1 VTDIRSPGLPA
12 IGPHGT
18 HAKIPNIPPSAI
30 VRGPADVEDFIT
42 ARLAD
47 GAEHPRSGRCNLLEV
62 AGRLLTLR
70 RTKRSL
76 QRILITE
83 VELRDAKVG
92 LLTTVRCGHD
102 ASALPP
108 LQAGDLIDERPVY
121 AEVMLVEAVAVVG
134 LRVQDYEL
142 DRHFGLA
149 DVEATAVV
157 YGWMMRVIRNGEA
170 ALQLVDAGYG
180 PEASPLIRSMIEHA
194 IGLWWIVDQPGAA
207 FQALT
212 RARSETMRRLHAAQA
227 TGWVIGDDESQRLLQ
242 EAINIVTDE
251 DTRAVDRLLHI
262 AHQAAQYNLGRLYQ
276 A

>member
-1 VTDIRSPGLPA
+1 MT
-12 IGPHGT
+12 
-18 HAKIPNIPPSAI
+18 
-30 VRGPADVEDFIT
+30 
-42 ARLAD
+42 
-47 GAEHPRSGRCNLLEV
+47 
-62 AGRLLTLR
+62 
-70 RTKRSL
+70 
-76 QRILITE
+76 
-83 VELRDAKVG
+83 RDARAVSFRA
-92 LLTTVRCGHD
+92 LFQEMATVWRD
-102 ASALPP
+102 APAPE
-108 LQAGDLIDERPVY
+108 GVH
-121 AEVMLVEAVAVVG
+121 LVEHTRAA
-134 LRVQDYEL
+134 
-142 DRHFGLA
+142 LA